1 MWRGREMPIRCA
13 PWRPQRNALKTPMIA
28 NDFWSFLRVPGRT
41 MGPPAINR
49 RQLKKRQNGHSVQK
63 FLALSGLC
71 KRIFFYGWNHGNV
84 DVHDSRAH
92 LCVPSVQKCKVNG
105 FAFRIF
111 LSRKERTSSFE
122 CRHKLA
128 VAFDLPKMLASE
140 WPMKEATCT
149 ATSRP
154 TIVHSCILSNLLC
167 K

>member
-1 MWRGREMPIRCA
+1 
-13 PWRPQRNALKTPMIA
+13 MIA

-49 RQLKKRQNGHSVQK
+49 RQLKNAKMATRSKNFSLSVASVSGFF
-63 FLALSGLC
+63 FLMGETMATSALTTHERTCASLPF
-71 KRIFFYGWNHGNV
+71 KI
-84 DVHDSRAH
+84 
-92 LCVPSVQKCKVNG
+92 CKVNG